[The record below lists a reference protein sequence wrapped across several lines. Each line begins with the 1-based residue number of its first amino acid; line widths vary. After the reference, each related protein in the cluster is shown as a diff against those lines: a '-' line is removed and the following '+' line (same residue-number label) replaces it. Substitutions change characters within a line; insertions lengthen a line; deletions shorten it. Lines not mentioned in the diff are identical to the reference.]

1 MGTGAVPPGY
11 RLFVGVDIAATT
23 ATVAWQGGGAAPS
36 RPCIIDQTPQ
46 GFAALQRRLLASG
59 LAPAAILVVLEAT
72 GA

>member
-1 MGTGAVPPGY
+1 MDVGAMPSGY

-46 GFAALQRRLLASG
+46 GFAALQRRLLTCG
-59 LAPAAILVVLEAT
+59 LAPAEILVVLGAT
-72 GA
+72 GS